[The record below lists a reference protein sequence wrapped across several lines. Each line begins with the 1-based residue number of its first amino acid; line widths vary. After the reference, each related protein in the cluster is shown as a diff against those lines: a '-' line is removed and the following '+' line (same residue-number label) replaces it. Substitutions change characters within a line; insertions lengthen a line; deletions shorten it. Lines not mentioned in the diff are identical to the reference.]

1 MAAQQIPYKM
11 LGGVTPCPGGWL
23 VLPAR
28 LAGVTVIVEDPIVL
42 KTLNEV
48 LDFKPKFEAAAIYA
62 PVGFQDEPSG
72 PYRPCDDEA
81 RDLVGWPRCA
91 AIRPIPSR
99 SALWAKT
106 RDEARVIE
114 PWLTNDDLRRF
125 KWIREAET
133 EFQPFHQRNWFA
145 AHPDL
150 SYFVLN
156 GDRPLTSSPY
166 QQDGVV
172 ERMNLLRNK
181 LPGVEEAVLFCP
193 PPGAG
198 QIHLL
203 QAAGLLWTARRA
215 AGRAINRLPM
225 DPTWDTSG
233 LRMELVR

>member
-1 MAAQQIPYKM
+1 MVAHHNPYKM

-28 LAGVTVIVEDPIVL
+28 LAGVTVIVEEPMVL
-42 KTLNEV
+42 RTLSEV

-62 PVGFQDEPSG
+62 PVGFEDQPSG

-81 RDLVGWPRCA
+81 RAMLGWPRSV
-91 AIRPIPSR
+91 AIRAVPSR
-99 SALWAKT
+99 SALHAAT
-106 RDEARVIE
+106 RQEAQSIE
-114 PWLTNDDLRRF
+114 PWLTADDLRRF
-125 KWIREAET
+125 RWIREAET

-150 SYFVLN
+150 SFYVLN
-156 GDRPLTSSPY
+156 GEEPLTSSPY
-166 QQDGVV
+166 QQDGVI
-172 ERMNLLRNK
+172 ERMNLIRNK
-181 LPGVEEAVLFCP
+181 LPGVEEAVTGSP
-193 PPGAG
+193 PAGAG

-225 DPTWDTSG
+225 DPTWDASG